1 MYRFEKNEF
10 LKKRRFLFLDLLIL
24 ELSFLIPFFFGV
36 WRYEAF
42 LPLQIFAFFICLSS
56 MFLLESYKSIY
67 VRGYWQEFKSVF
79 TGVSVT
85 FAILVAFIFFIE
97 DFGRDLNKIIALMY
111 AATLILTYI
120 GRIVVK
126 FLSTKYFK
134 EKKNLR
140 SVLLITTPDKVE
152 EQLNTIENN
161 TFSDFKIV
169 GIGFVCDGNPADFV
183 NEYSG
188 VPVAAINDK
197 ISDYIKENVV
207 DEVMISVP
215 FGNEITDSIARE
227 CSQMGVVIHKILN
240 MPDIGYIRHE
250 VEKIGG
256 YSVLTCSA
264 NFASPR
270 QMFVKRAMDIAGSI
284 VGIIITGI
292 LYVFVA
298 PAIYI
303 KSPGPIFFSQE
314 RVGLNGRRFKVYK
327 FRSMYMDAEERK
339 AALMEQNKMDGLMFK
354 IDDDPRIIKGIGHFI
369 RKTSID
375 EFPQMWN
382 VLKGDMSLVGT
393 RPPTVDEFMQY
404 DYHHKSRLATKP
416 GITGMWQVSGR
427 SNITDFEEVVAL
439 DNKYIENW
447 NIGLDI
453 KILLKTF
460 LVVFQR
466 EGSV

>member
-1 MYRFEKNEF
+1 MYRLEKNEL
-10 LKKRRFLFLDLLIL
+10 LKKRYFVIVDLLIL
-24 ELSFLIPFFFGV
+24 EISFLIPVLFGL
-36 WRYEAF
+36 WTYETF
-42 LPLQIFAFFICLSS
+42 LPLQIVSPFICLSS
-56 MFLLESYKSIY
+56 MFLLESYKNVY

-85 FAILVAFIFFIE
+85 FAVLIVTIFLFN
-97 DFGRDLNKIIALMY
+97 DFSENLSTVIVLMY
-111 AATLILTYI
+111 AATLVFIYI

-126 FLSTKYFK
+126 LLSIKYFK

-140 SVLLITTPDKVE
+140 SVLLITTHDKAE
-152 EQLNTIENN
+152 EQLNTISNN

-169 GIGFVCDGNPADFV
+169 GIGLIGDYVTEKTEKEFND
-183 NEYSG
+183 
-188 VPVAAINDK
+188 VPVVAINDK

-207 DEVMISVP
+207 DEVMVSVP
-215 FGNEITDSIARE
+215 FGNEITDSIAKE
-227 CSQMGVVIHKILN
+227 CAQMGVVIHKILH

-250 VEKIGG
+250 VERLGG

-270 QMFVKRAMDIAGSI
+270 QMFIKRAMDIVGSLI
-284 VGIIITGI
+284 GLLITGI
-292 LYVFVA
+292 LYIFVA

-314 RVGLNGRRFKVYK
+314 RIGLNGRRFKVYK

-404 DYHHKSRLATKP
+404 EYHHKSRLATKP